1 MEKEYL
7 KNNYIAPTIVVIIGI
22 LFLVFVINP
31 YIDHQKTK
39 TETDYH
45 FDQAKHFVNEGQFE
59 EAIDEYK
66 EIIKISYIKFPYE
79 YAMAQNDLGVA
90 YGILAEVRDKETN
103 AKNAISA
110 FQKAL
115 EVYTVEKYP
124 VSSALYPPNPAFQQH
139 LSE

>member
-1 MEKEYL
+1 
-7 KNNYIAPTIVVIIGI
+7 
-22 LFLVFVINP
+22 
-31 YIDHQKTK
+31 
-39 TETDYH
+39 
-45 FDQAKHFVNEGQFE
+45 
-59 EAIDEYK
+59 
-66 EIIKISYIKFPYE
+66 
-79 YAMAQNDLGVA
+79 MAQNDLGVA

-124 VSSALYPPNPAFQQH
+124 VSSALYPLNPAFQQH